1 MKQFSIILCCAA
13 ALSALAGCSKQAV
26 QEKDEAVMRF
36 IPSLPGT
43 KATDSA
49 FEAGDSFGIYAVE
62 YVGDTPAPVQLS
74 GNWANNSKSTYD
86 GKVWTVSPKI
96 WWKDDARFDVIAY
109 YPYDPEPQSV
119 DDYIFEVK
127 ADQRTDGFT
136 LSYLMWA
143 KARGV
148 EKAGGDIELNFKHK
162 LSRLD
167 INLIKGEDYEGELPA
182 TAEVRIMNT
191 VTTASMDLERGEIEK
206 NPYGTTG
213 TIKARQWEAGRYSA
227 IIVPQKLLYQVPL
240 VEIIVNNVSYLVS
253 SKFIFEA
260 GIRHTMNITLSS
272 DPNKVVINIGGG
284 ISGWN

>member
-109 YPYDPEPQSV
+109 YPYDPEQQSV

-136 LSYLMWA
+136 LSDLMWA
-143 KARGV
+143 KATGV
-148 EKAGGDIELNFKHK
+148 ERAGGDIALNFKHK

-167 INLIKGEDYEGELPA
+167 INLIKGEDYEGDLPA
-182 TAEVRIMNT
+182 TAEVRIMST
-191 VTTASMDLERGEIEK
+191 VTTALMDVERGEIEK

-213 TIKARQWEAGRYSA
+213 TIIARQWETGKFSA
-227 IIVPQKLLYQVPL
+227 IVVPQKLLNQVPL

-253 SKFIFEA
+253 AKFIFES
-260 GIRHTMNITLSS
+260 GVRHTLNITLSS

>member
-136 LSYLMWA
+136 LSDLMWA

-148 EKAGGDIELNFKHK
+148 EKTGGDIELNFKHK

-213 TIKARQWEAGRYSA
+213 TIKAHQWDVGRYSA
-227 IIVPQKLLYQVPL
+227 IDKRSIHASLFNVRLLEWYAISKVPYMQLTP
-240 VEIIVNNVSYLVS
+240 
-253 SKFIFEA
+253 
-260 GIRHTMNITLSS
+260 
-272 DPNKVVINIGGG
+272 
-284 ISGWN
+284 